1 MKQKFKIILPAILV
15 ILFIIGCFS
24 SRAER
29 DPSSKGTVPDKLF
42 PSIES
47 PIEPADDTGNA
58 EDVQDVSAVPDI
70 SASIPP
76 EGSTFQIQFIDVGQA
91 DAALISCDDHHMLI
105 DGGNREDSSR
115 IYSVLQKNSIDHLD
129 IVVGSHAH
137 EDHIGGLP
145 GAYQAVSV
153 DLTLSPVTE
162 YDSKVFKTFKSK
174 AEEQGSGLIVPSIG
188 STYTLGAAVV
198 QILGLNG
205 GEDTNDTSIIL
216 KVTYGDTSFLFTG
229 DAEYDAEHAVLDS
242 GADLSATVLK
252 VGHHGSDTST
262 CYPFLLA
269 VSPQYAVISVGAGN
283 SYGHPDDGTLSKLRD
298 AGVEVFRTD
307 LQGDIFCTSD
317 GKTVHFE
324 TQKQPNVPSWPKRSL
339 PPTRPFPGTRRFLVK
354 QMSACGG
361 QQDERKNMNIYL
373 VGIETSYDYR
383 TFPWLKK
390 TRGSFSLKAN
400 MQTIVAETPVE
411 AERKYREARAN
422 KMVSWPA
429 MQKLTME
436 GMWPI
441 MCKEPNQKS
450 QLWIRELDKNSPLGE
465 YLEYMTPE
473 DITLLKETTAKES

>member
-1 MKQKFKIILPAILV
+1 MKKKLRSIFAILTALIILGSLTACSGTESL
-15 ILFIIGCFS
+15 S
-24 SRAER
+24 EET
-29 DPSSKGTVPDKLF
+29 DPSEITPGIEMPIVPTEDLSDAEVPQDTPV
-42 PSIES
+42 PSDT
-47 PIEPADDTGNA
+47 PISTPA
-58 EDVQDVSAVPDI
+58 
-70 SASIPP
+70 

-91 DAALISCDDHHMLI
+91 DAALISCDDHYMLI

-205 GEDTNDTSIIL
+205 GEDANDTSIIL

-262 CYPFLLA
+262 CYPFLRA

-317 GKTVHFE
+317 GKTVYFE
-324 TQKQPNVPSWPKRSL
+324 TQKQANEEQVNPTVADGSGQESVDQSGTYIGNVNTLKFHRTSCSSL
-339 PPTRPFPGTRRFLVK
+339 P
-354 QMSACGG
+354 
-361 QQDERKNMNIYL
+361 
-373 VGIETSYDYR
+373 
-383 TFPWLKK
+383 
-390 TRGSFSLKAN
+390 
-400 MQTIVAETPVE
+400 
-411 AERKYREARAN
+411 
-422 KMVSWPA
+422 
-429 MQKLTME
+429 
-436 GMWPI
+436 
-441 MCKEPNQKS
+441 
-450 QLWIRELDKNSPLGE
+450 
-465 YLEYMTPE
+465 
-473 DITLLKETTAKES
+473 KESNRIYFDNRSAAVDAGYEPCKRFNP

>member
-1 MKQKFKIILPAILV
+1 MHDMKRFKVILAILTALIILGSLTA
-15 ILFIIGCFS
+15 CS
-24 SRAER
+24 ET
-29 DPSSKGTVPDKLF
+29 DPSSQGTDPSEITPGIETPITPPESLSGTVDPQD
-42 PSIES
+42 S
-47 PIEPADDTGNA
+47 PVISDTP
-58 EDVQDVSAVPDI
+58 VSTPT
-70 SASIPP
+70 
-76 EGSTFQIQFIDVGQA
+76 ENSTFQIQFIDVGQA
-91 DAALISCDDHHMLI
+91 DAALISCDDHYMLI

-145 GAYQAVSV
+145 GAYQAASV

-216 KVTYGDTSFLFTG
+216 KVTYGDISFLFTG

-262 CYPFLLA
+262 CYPFLRA

-317 GKTVHFE
+317 GKTVYFE
-324 TQKQPNVPSWPKRSL
+324 TQKQANEEQVNPTVADGSGQESVNQSGTYIGNLNSFKFHRTSCSSL
-339 PPTRPFPGTRRFLVK
+339 PKESNRIYFDSR
-354 QMSACGG
+354 SA
-361 QQDERKNMNIYL
+361 
-373 VGIETSYDYR
+373 
-383 TFPWLKK
+383 
-390 TRGSFSLKAN
+390 A
-400 MQTIVAETPVE
+400 VE
-411 AERKYREARAN
+411 AGYE
-422 KMVSWPA
+422 P
-429 MQKLTME
+429 
-436 GMWPI
+436 
-441 MCKEPNQKS
+441 CKRCNP
-450 QLWIRELDKNSPLGE
+450 
-465 YLEYMTPE
+465 
-473 DITLLKETTAKES
+473 